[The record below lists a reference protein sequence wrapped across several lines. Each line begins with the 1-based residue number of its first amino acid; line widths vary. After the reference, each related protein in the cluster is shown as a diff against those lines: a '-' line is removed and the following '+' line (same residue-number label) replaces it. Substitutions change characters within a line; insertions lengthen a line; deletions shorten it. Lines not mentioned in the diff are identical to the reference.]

1 MDWTTDRIILDPAGA
16 AAELASL
23 QMLNATLMGDDESK
37 PRYTTKR
44 LHSEIE
50 RRRQQDARRIE
61 ELLEAGNRYQQ
72 EARDARAAQRGG
84 FQHRVDPWLLACFG
98 ETIARDKTER
108 SHRFLEEALEAV
120 QAAGTTRS
128 EAYQLVDYVFDR
140 PPGDLNQEVG
150 GVEVTLAAFCL
161 AFGINKALAA
171 ETELTRCWTKV
182 EKIRAKQQA
191 KPQFSPL
198 PAHPE
203 AIAEIAA
210 ERRRQVDQ
218 EGWTPEHDDKH
229 AGGEIALAA
238 ATYAYVAAIS
248 DERRES
254 VTRPYS
260 IQNNMIA
267 RDLWPWSREWWKP
280 TDRIRDLVK
289 AGALIAAEIDR
300 LRRAAAVSEPQP

>member
-16 AAELASL
+16 RS
-23 QMLNATLMGDDESK
+23 QMEAD
-37 PRYTTKR
+37 
-44 LHSEIE
+44 H
-50 RRRQQDARRIE
+50 ARIAD
-61 ELLEAGNRYQQ
+61 LLEASNRYQQ

-108 SHRFLEEALEAV
+108 SHRFLEESLEAV

-128 EAYQLVDYVFDR
+128 EAHQLVDYVFDR
-140 PPGDLNQEVG
+140 PPGELDQEVG

-161 AFGINKALAA
+161 AFGINKTLAA

-198 PAHPE
+198 PAHPDS
-203 AIAEIAA
+203 IAEIAA
-210 ERRRQVDQ
+210 ERRRQVEY
-218 EGWTPEHDDKH
+218 EGWKAEHDDKH
-229 AGGEIALAA
+229 VDGSIAQ
-238 ATYAYVAAIS
+238 VAACYADPDPAMSTYQSQGYDGAYRDFPI
-248 DERRES
+248 
-254 VTRPYS
+254 P
-260 IQNNMIA
+260 A
-267 RDLWPWSREWWKP
+267 RWPLQTWSPVWWKP

-300 LRRAAAVSEPQP
+300 LRRAGPASEPQS